1 MGIRATVVPM
11 SHPTFLHTFAEQL
24 PGLAVP
30 HRSNEWPD
38 PQLVVFNDEVGAAL
52 GITQENIWDLLHAK
66 GHAQAYSG
74 HQFGNFVPL
83 LGDGR
88 ALLVGELRADRS
100 LCRETTGAPLL
111 YDVHLKGS
119 GPTHFSRGGDG
130 RAVLGPMLREYLIS
144 ESLHA
149 LGVPSSRSLA
159 VLTTGETV
167 MRGRPQPGAILVRVA
182 PNHLRVG
189 TLQFAALNGP
199 EVLRDTVRH
208 ASHRILAKPSDN
220 ELENAREL
228 LHQAVLSQAHLV
240 AQWMRFGFVHGVM
253 NTDNTTLSG
262 YSIDFGP
269 CAFMDTFNPQAVFS
283 SIDQGGRYA
292 YGQQPAIAGWNL
304 ARMAETLLP
313 FIGMDAA
320 REEIDSFASYYRT
333 AWLEEMAQAVGVDPH
348 TPDVEGLLDALPELL
363 TRHTADLAT
372 FLRSLSDGT
381 TQQKFPWASD
391 WCNARDLCGAVP
403 PHNPVYIPR
412 NHLVEEALLHAE
424 HGDLSRFHRLFAAT
438 TAPFDR
444 IDDSEDLEQPAP
456 QDAAPYITYCGT

>member
-1 MGIRATVVPM
+1 MPY
-11 SHPTFLHTFAEQL
+11 PTFLHTFAEHL
-24 PGLAVP
+24 PSLAVP
-30 HRSNEWPD
+30 HRACEWPD

-52 GITQENIWDLLHAK
+52 GITRENICDVLQAE

-83 LGDGR
+83 LGVGR
-88 ALLVGELRADRS
+88 ALLVGELTAEQH
-100 LCRETTGAPLL
+100 LCGEAPGASLL

-119 GPTHFSRGGDG
+119 GRTVFSRGGDG
-130 RAVLGPMLREYLIS
+130 RAALGPMLREYLVS

-159 VLTTGETV
+159 VITTGETIL
-167 MRGRPQPGAILVRVA
+167 RDRPQPGAVLVRVA

-189 TLQFAALNGP
+189 TLQFAAINGAK
-199 EVLRDTVRH
+199 VLRDTVRY
-208 ASHRILAKPSDN
+208 ASHRVLPEPGNDELA
-220 ELENAREL
+220 NAREL
-228 LHQAVLSQAHLV
+228 LHQAVLSQARLI

-269 CAFMDTFNPQAVFS
+269 CAFLDTFNPHAVFS
-283 SIDQGGRYA
+283 SIDHEGRYA
-292 YGQQPAIAGWNL
+292 YAKQPAIAGWNL

-313 FIGMDAA
+313 FIGMEAA
-320 REEIDSFASYYRT
+320 REEIDSFASHYRT

-348 TPDVEGLLDALPELL
+348 APDAEKLLDALPEIL
-363 TRHTADLAT
+363 THHDADLTT

-381 TQQKFPWASD
+381 TSQEFPWARQ
-391 WCNARDLCGAVP
+391 WCATRDACGAIP

-412 NHLVEEALLHAE
+412 NHLVEEALLQAE
-424 HGDLSRFHRLFAAT
+424 RGDLSHFQRLIAAT
-438 TAPFDR
+438 TTPFIRQDNNT
-444 IDDSEDLEQPAP
+444 DLEEPGP
-456 QDAAPYITYCGT
+456 KDSAPYITYCGT

>member
-1 MGIRATVVPM
+1 MGIHATVVAM
-11 SHPTFLHTFAEQL
+11 SYPAFLHTFAEQL
-24 PGLAVP
+24 PGLAVA
-30 HRSNEWPD
+30 HCSGEWPD

-52 GITQENIWDLLHAK
+52 GITRENIGDLLHAD

-88 ALLVGELRADRS
+88 ALLIGELRANRH
-100 LCRETTGAPLL
+100 LCGEASGAPLL

-119 GPTHFSRGGDG
+119 GPTDFSRGGDG

-159 VLTTGETV
+159 VFTTGETV
-167 MRGRPQPGAILVRVA
+167 MRGRPQPGAVLVRVA
-182 PNHLRVG
+182 PHHLRVG
-189 TLQFAALNGP
+189 TLQFAAISGP
-199 EVLRDTVRH
+199 KILRDTVRY
-208 ASHRILAKPSDN
+208 ASHRILAQPSDN
-220 ELENAREL
+220 ELKNAREL
-228 LHQAVLSQAHLV
+228 LHQAVLSQARLV

-269 CAFMDTFNPQAVFS
+269 CAFMDTFDPQTVFS

-313 FIGMDAA
+313 FIGMESA
-320 REEIDSFASYYRT
+320 REEIDSFASHYRA
-333 AWLEEMAQAVGVDPH
+333 AWLAEMGQAVGVDP
-348 TPDVEGLLDALPELL
+348 DNADAEKLLDALPELL
-363 TRHTADLAT
+363 TRHTADLTT

-381 TQQKFPWASD
+381 TQQKFPWARD
-391 WCNARDLCGAVP
+391 WCTTRDACGAVP

-424 HGDLSRFHRLFAAT
+424 RGDLSRFRRLFAAT

-444 IDDSEDLEQPAP
+444 LDGSEDLEQPAP